1 MNPALHW
8 ITAVAAL
15 VGVWLNIKKHVAC
28 FWIWTGTNAA
38 WAYVDL
44 VHGIYAQSV
53 LHVIYVALAV
63 YGITQW
69 RERSSDEHKN
79 SS

>member
-1 MNPALHW
+1 MISRMLPAFFGVALGVSLFLW
-8 ITAVAAL
+8 IAS
-15 VGVWLNIKKHVAC
+15 
-28 FWIWTGTNAA
+28 FWIWTGTNAT
-38 WAYVDL
+38 WAYVDF
-44 VHGIYAQSV
+44 VHGIYAQSM